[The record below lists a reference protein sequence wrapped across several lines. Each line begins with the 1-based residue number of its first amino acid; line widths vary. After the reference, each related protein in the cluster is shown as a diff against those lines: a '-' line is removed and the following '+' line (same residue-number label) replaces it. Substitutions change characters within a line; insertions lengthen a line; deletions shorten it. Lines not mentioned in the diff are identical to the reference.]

1 MLEIQTP
8 AALTTGHGDVR
19 THGPERRRVRR
30 LRHLFIDF
38 FPQERRGNPRAC
50 RVTHSTASAYPVLI
64 GCELVDSYLFIFIHD
79 LFIFHLVLE
88 VAPAGDYVHHP
99 VFEKPTTT
107 ATIL

>member
-1 MLEIQTP
+1 
-8 AALTTGHGDVR
+8 
-19 THGPERRRVRR
+19 
-30 LRHLFIDF
+30 
-38 FPQERRGNPRAC
+38 
-50 RVTHSTASAYPVLI
+50 
-64 GCELVDSYLFIFIHD
+64 VDSYLFIFIHD